1 MMASKGYY
9 YNKKETTSNSSNN
22 NNSNR
27 NGQTATTT
35 TPATAVSNNSSNN
48 SSRLISLKTIKV
60 DVDKAL
66 TARTVGYDFLNPSE
80 DFIGVIEC
88 ISDIRHIAKR
98 GEMKQDLDVVDI
110 KVIEAVE
117 TRERE
122 ESLDMNRKVTV
133 TEQVHYENQYFSLVL
148 TKAVL
153 LSKFKALQ
161 EQYKTLVGK
170 KVVIVGLGKAEGKQY
185 LDYYVDTYENAVKEG
200 VIVVEARE
208 K

>member
-9 YNKKETTSNSSNN
+9 YNKKETASNY
-22 NNSNR
+22 NSNR
-27 NGQTATTT
+27 NGQTATT
-35 TPATAVSNNSSNN
+35 PAVSNSNNSSSSSNSSSNN

-66 TARTVGYDFLNPSE
+66 TARAVGYDFLNPAE
-80 DFIGVIEC
+80 DFIGIVEC
-88 ISDIRHIAKR
+88 ISDIRRITKR

-122 ESLDMNRKVTV
+122 ESLDAKRKVTV

-170 KVVIVGLGKAEGKQY
+170 KVVIIGLGKAEGKNY
-185 LDYYVDTYENAVKEG
+185 IDYYVDTYENAVKEG
-200 VIVVEARE
+200 IVVATEV
-208 K
+208 

>member
-9 YNKKETTSNSSNN
+9 YNKKETASS
-22 NNSNR
+22 NSNR

-35 TPATAVSNNSSNN
+35 PATAVSNN

-98 GEMKQDLDVVDI
+98 GEMKQDLDVVDVKI
-110 KVIEAVE
+110 IEGIE

-170 KVVIVGLGKAEGKQY
+170 KVVIVGLGKAEGKNY
-185 LDYYVDTYENAVKEG
+185 IDYYVDTYENAVKEG
-200 VIVVEARE
+200 VIVVVEAT
-208 K
+208 KVQ

>member
-1 MMASKGYY
+1 MMANKGYY
-9 YNKKETTSNSSNN
+9 YNKKETASSNSNNN

-27 NGQTATTT
+27 NVQTATTT
-35 TPATAVSNNSSNN
+35 TATAVSNNNSN
-48 SSRLISLKTIKV
+48 RLISLKTIKV
-60 DVDKAL
+60 SVDKAL

-80 DFIGVIEC
+80 DFIGIVEC

-122 ESLDMNRKVTV
+122 ESLDANRKVTV

-170 KVVIVGLGKAEGKQY
+170 KVVIIGLGKAEGKNY
-185 LDYYVDTYENAVKEG
+185 IDYYVDTYENAVRDG
-200 VIVVEARE
+200 VIVATEV
-208 K
+208 

>member
-9 YNKKETTSNSSNN
+9 YNKKETASSNSNNN

-27 NGQTATTT
+27 NGQTSTTT
-35 TPATAVSNNSSNN
+35 TPATAVSNN

-80 DFIGVIEC
+80 DFIGIVEC

-122 ESLDMNRKVTV
+122 ESLDANRKVTV

-170 KVVIVGLGKAEGKQY
+170 KVVIIGLGKAEGKNY
-185 LDYYVDTYENAVKEG
+185 IDYYVDTYENAVRDG
-200 VIVVEARE
+200 VIVATEV
-208 K
+208 

>member
-9 YNKKETTSNSSNN
+9 YNKKETAS
-22 NNSNR
+22 NSNR
-27 NGQTATTT
+27 NVQTTTT
-35 TPATAVSNNSSNN
+35 TPATAVSN

-66 TARTVGYDFLNPSE
+66 TARTIGYDFLNPSE
-80 DFIGVIEC
+80 DFIGIVEC

-170 KVVIVGLGKAEGKQY
+170 KVVIVGLGKAEGKNY
-185 LDYYVDTYENAVKEG
+185 IDYYVDTYENAVKEG
-200 VIVVEARE
+200 VIVVEEEARE

>member
-9 YNKKETTSNSSNN
+9 YNKKETASNSNN

-27 NGQTATTT
+27 NVHTATT
-35 TPATAVSNNSSNN
+35 AIASNSNNNSNSSSN
-48 SSRLISLKTIKV
+48 SSRLISLKTIKI
-60 DVDKAL
+60 DLDKAL
-66 TARTVGYDFLNPSE
+66 TARAVGYDFLNPSE
-80 DFIGVIEC
+80 DFIGIVEC

-122 ESLDMNRKVTV
+122 ESLDANRTITV

-170 KVVIVGLGKAEGKQY
+170 KVVIVGLGKAEGKNY
-185 LDYYVDTYENAVKEG
+185 IDYYVDTYENAVRDG
-200 VIVVEARE
+200 VIVEVQ
-208 K
+208 

>member
-9 YNKKETTSNSSNN
+9 YNKKETASNSNN

-27 NGQTATTT
+27 NGQTSTTT
-35 TPATAVSNNSSNN
+35 TPATTVSN

-66 TARTVGYDFLNPSE
+66 TARTIGYDFLNPSE
-80 DFIGVIEC
+80 DFIGIVEC

-98 GEMKQDLDVVDI
+98 GEMKQDLDVIDVKI
-110 KVIEAVE
+110 IEAVE

-148 TKAVL
+148 TKTVL

-170 KVVIVGLGKAEGKQY
+170 KVVVIGLGKAEGKNY
-185 LDYYVDTYENAVKEG
+185 IDYYVDTYENAVKEG
-200 VIVVEARE
+200 IVVVEAT
-208 K
+208 KVQ

>member
-1 MMASKGYY
+1 MSSKGSYG
-9 YNKKETTSNSSNN
+9 KKELSN
-22 NNSNR
+22 
-27 NGQTATTT
+27 
-35 TPATAVSNNSSNN
+35 NNSSNN
-48 SSRLISLKTIKV
+48 SSNGIVALKSIKV
-60 DVDKAL
+60 DRVKAS
-66 TARTVGYDFLNPSE
+66 TAKSSGYDFLNPSE

-122 ESLDMNRKVTV
+122 ESLDANRKVTV

-170 KVVIVGLGKAEGKQY
+170 KVVIIGLGKAEGKNY
-185 LDYYVDTYENAVKEG
+185 IDYYVDTYENAVKEG
-200 VIVVEARE
+200 IVVVEAT
-208 K
+208 KVQ

>member
-9 YNKKETTSNSSNN
+9 YNKKETASSNSSNN

-27 NGQTATTT
+27 NGQTSTTT
-35 TPATAVSNNSSNN
+35 TPATAVSNNN
-48 SSRLISLKTIKV
+48 RLISLKTIKV

-80 DFIGVIEC
+80 DFVGIVEC

-122 ESLDMNRKVTV
+122 EEIDMNRKVTV

-170 KVVIVGLGKAEGKQY
+170 KVVIVGLGKAEGKNY
-185 LDYYVDTYENAVKEG
+185 IDYYVDTYENAVKEG
-200 VIVVEARE
+200 VIVATEV
-208 K
+208 